1 MIDPSYNIRVA
12 VADLLSD
19 ITSYGEP
26 VPVFDEIVSAEA
38 GFPRIVLLDISGG
51 GPRVSKCGFGG
62 DYSQVIKV
70 STSFTGRVSK
80 NIVEQLCTE
89 VLQRLVP
96 TTGNFIDIGPDFN
109 VWKVDGSLI
118 GTQNYTDGVR
128 QYIDRNIRITYSL
141 TQN

>member
-19 ITSYGEP
+19 ITSAGEP
-26 VPVFDEIVSAEA
+26 VPVFDEIVSAVA
-38 GFPRIVLLDISGG
+38 GFPRIVLLDVSGG
-51 GPRVSKCGFGG
+51 GARASKCGFGG
-62 DYSQVIKV
+62 DWSQVIKV

-80 NIVEQLCTE
+80 NVVEQLCTE

-96 TTGNFIDIGPDFN
+96 LSGSFIDIGPDFN
-109 VWKVDGSLI
+109 VWKVEGVII
-118 GTQNYTDGVR
+118 GTQNYTDGIR

-141 TQN
+141 TQK